1 MSAGARPRLPC
12 VACSWMC
19 PDPPPVACRR
29 LFFACWPDQATRA
42 AMVHAGRKAVRGSGG
57 RPVPAGNLHATL
69 AFLGSVP
76 EGRLPAILAVG
87 QSIRAA
93 PLEFIFERI
102 DFWPRPQVLVARSE
116 NPAGV
121 EDLVAAL
128 WARLAALGLERDL
141 RPFRSHVTLARK
153 VRKPAADLTL
163 QPVTW
168 PVRELTLV
176 ESVTDPAGAHYRVL
190 AQWPLIRPGAAAP
203 GSPPEPP
210 PPAHSPPG

>member
-1 MSAGARPRLPC
+1 
-12 VACSWMC
+12 MC
-19 PDPPPVACRR
+19 PDAPPVACRR
-29 LFFACWPDQATRA
+29 LFFACWPDEATRA
-42 AMVHAGRKAVRGSGG
+42 AMVHASRKAVRGSGG

-76 EGRLPAILAVG
+76 EGRLPAILAAG

-93 PLEFIFERI
+93 PFEFSFERI
-102 DFWPRPQVLVARSE
+102 DFWRRPQVLVARAE

-128 WARLAALGLERDL
+128 WAGVEPLGLARDL
-141 RPFRSHVTLARK
+141 RPFRAHVTLARK
-153 VRKPAADLTL
+153 VRQPAADLTL
-163 QPVTW
+163 HPVTW

-176 ESVTDPAGAHYRVL
+176 ESVTDPAGARYRVL
-190 AQWPLIRPGAAAP
+190 AQWPLAGRAPAAP